1 MERSIA
7 FRLHKVR
14 EKNFK
19 KLGMSGV
26 SFVVVFVVVVVAV
39 VVFTKTDLWQNAV
52 KGGLPSIS
60 TVYISSCEPPV
71 SLTKGALRMKQRFNA
86 YLRILIGKN
95 IWMWS
100 LTHKIKERKEII
112 SLLMF

>member
-60 TVYISSCEPPV
+60 
-71 SLTKGALRMKQRFNA
+71 MKKVLF
-86 YLRILIGKN
+86 KF
-95 IWMWS
+95 S
-100 LTHKIKERKEII
+100 
-112 SLLMF
+112 MFWYSFFMYCCLY